1 MARDDRVLGAYRL
14 RRARLAAP
22 GARRDHRT
30 AGDDGARHAR
40 DARGPRARRPA
51 RRPRRDRVH
60 VRRLCAGLPR
70 GRAAPPRV
78 APGHARRHGR
88 WRARRP
94 RVAAPRTAR
103 LPAAVLRALCAE
115 HHLLGLDDR
124 RHDRRRRHVLP
135 PRRLARLRR
144 RAGDARRHD
153 RRHGVGYGG
162 QRHDIPR
169 LHRSRRPRRHTAAMN
184 EEIRALQVAM
194 ERDGY
199 VAEPAI
205 ATAAYLAREMRK
217 PLLVE
222 GEAGVG
228 KTELA
233 KVLARVIGTE
243 LIRLQCYEGL
253 DTNTALYEWNYQR
266 QLLRL
271 RIAERETHDP
281 DALEDL
287 IFAREYLLERPLL
300 RAITRT
306 AGPPVLLV
314 DEVDRADDGFEAFL
328 LEVLS
333 DFQVTV
339 PELGT
344 IRATHGPYVVPTSN
358 RTREI
363 GDALR
368 RRCLYLYV
376 EHPGFEKELAILHAK
391 VPGLDDHLA
400 RAITRF
406 VQALRRRDLRKLPG
420 VAESIDW
427 AQALV
432 RLGRH
437 RLEPE
442 LVRVTLGCLLKDE
455 HDVRVTGDAALTE
468 LVAAAGG

>member
-1 MARDDRVLGAYRL
+1 VND
-14 RRARLAAP
+14 
-22 GARRDHRT
+22 
-30 AGDDGARHAR
+30 
-40 DARGPRARRPA
+40 
-51 RRPRRDRVH
+51 
-60 VRRLCAGLPR
+60 
-70 GRAAPPRV
+70 
-78 APGHARRHGR
+78 
-88 WRARRP
+88 
-94 RVAAPRTAR
+94 
-103 LPAAVLRALCAE
+103 
-115 HHLLGLDDR
+115 
-124 RHDRRRRHVLP
+124 
-135 PRRLARLRR
+135 
-144 RAGDARRHD
+144 
-153 RRHGVGYGG
+153 
-162 QRHDIPR
+162 
-169 LHRSRRPRRHTAAMN
+169 
-184 EEIRALQVAM
+184 EIRALQAAM

-199 VAEPAI
+199 VADPAI

-233 KVLARVIGTE
+233 KVVARVLGTE

-271 RIAERETHDP
+271 RIAAGGAHDP
-281 DALEDL
+281 AALEEL
-287 IFAREYLLERPLL
+287 IFSRAYLLERPLL
-300 RAITRT
+300 RAITRPDR
-306 AGPPVLLV
+306 APVLLI
-314 DEVDRADDGFEAFL
+314 DEIDRADDGFEAFL

-333 DFQVTV
+333 DFQITV

-344 IRATHGPYVVPTSN
+344 IRATHVPHVVLTSN

-391 VPGLDDHLA
+391 VPDLDQHLA

-406 VQALRRRDLRKLPG
+406 VQALRKLDLRKLPG

-427 AQALV
+427 AQALA
-432 RLGRH
+432 RLGRQ

-455 HDVRVTGDAALTE
+455 HDIRVTGEAAVAE
-468 LVAAAGG
+468 LVAHAAGGE